1 MNSYVPGT
9 DIRIVIDDVN
19 IINVHAERFRHD
31 LRNYGL
37 RSLTY
42 FRSPG
47 YDINFPPVIHFYDRT
62 AAVGLVY
69 PGAASHVDKRRH
81 PDASA
86 LSPPLFALPVE
97 PLYDL
102 IHTLFHPAGGDLEI
116 LRCHLSRFVRISV
129 TQLIRVNAC
138 LLVKLVEGRF
148 KGKGCLG
155 VSLAPH

>member
-1 MNSYVPGT
+1 MDSHVPGT
-9 DIRIVIDDVN
+9 YIRIVIYDVN
-19 IINVHAERFRHD
+19 IINAHAEFFRHD

-47 YDINFPPVIHFYDRT
+47 YDIDFPPVIHFYDRT

-69 PGAASHVDKRRH
+69 PGPASHMDKRRH

-86 LSPPLFALPVE
+86 LSFPLFALPVE

-102 IHTLFHPAGGDLEI
+102 IHTLLHPAGGDLEI
-116 LRCHLSRFVRISV
+116 LRRHFSRFVRISGA
-129 TQLIRVNAC
+129 QLVRVNAC
-138 LLVKLVEGRF
+138 LLGKLVER
-148 KGKGCLG
+148 
-155 VSLAPH
+155 